1 MDEGRLIKRTPL
13 SSEEK
18 QKQIKIILKMPYMI
32 KVFIDPYGGF
42 R

>member
-18 QKQIKIILKMPYMI
+18 QKQIKNNLENALY
-32 KVFIDPYGGF
+32 DQSLYGP
-42 R
+42 